1 MASSGENSLDKIGS
15 PTNFD
20 VSSEPNSSAGSEAIC
35 NHRNAMNLVRINNDQ
50 KDIFIAS
57 LKEQIYELKQDK
69 AELKQEKMELKH
81 EKIGLQETNS
91 TLNRQ
96 MHEMR
101 ERLTEINKFHGG
113 MNGNMSARCETE
125 VWWDWNESEMNKI
138 YPNGKKDW

>member
-1 MASSGENSLDKIGS
+1 
-15 PTNFD
+15 
-20 VSSEPNSSAGSEAIC
+20 
-35 NHRNAMNLVRINNDQ
+35 MNLVRINNDQ

-125 VWWDWNESEMNKI
+125 VW
-138 YPNGKKDW
+138 